1 MRIRFALSLVLL
13 LTFSLGSALAAKKP
27 APSPTAA
34 ATAAPAAAAEASPL
48 AVVQKLYEAL
58 NRHDVEAMLTQ
69 IHPDI
74 QWLTVNGDQIIG
86 NAAGHNAVRELLS
99 KTLGSYSGLRKTIEQ
114 SMVEGPLVS
123 VVEQA
128 QWKGRSGELKQS
140 TLVVYH
146 VEDGKILHAWTY
158 SYRHKG

>member
-1 MRIRFALSLVLL
+1 MRIRSVLSFALLLSL
-13 LTFSLGSALAAKKP
+13 SWGIALAQKPQKPQKPTP
-27 APSPTAA
+27 APPPA
-34 ATAAPAAAAEASPL
+34 AAPAADSPL
-48 AVVQKLYEAL
+48 PVVQKLYDAL

-86 NAAGHNAVRELLS
+86 NAAGHAAVRDLLS
-99 KTLGSYSGLRKTIEQ
+99 KTLGSYPNLRKTIDQ

-123 VVEQA
+123 VLERA
-128 QWKGRSGELKQS
+128 QWKGRNGELKQS

-146 VEDGKILHAWTY
+146 IEDGKIVHVWTY
-158 SYRHKG
+158 SYRRKG